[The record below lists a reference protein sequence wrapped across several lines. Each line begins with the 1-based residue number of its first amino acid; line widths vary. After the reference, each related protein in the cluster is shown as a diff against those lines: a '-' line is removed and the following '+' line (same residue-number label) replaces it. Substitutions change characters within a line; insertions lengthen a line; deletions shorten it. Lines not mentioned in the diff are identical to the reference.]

1 MKATGIVRR
10 MDELGR
16 IVIPMEMRK
25 LYGINDRDPLEIF
38 TDNEGHI
45 ILKKYDPLP
54 VIQDRLKTLQEMI
67 TEDTNYTPEVTKNA
81 VGLLS
86 ELEKLLYKPE

>member
-1 MKATGIVRR
+1 

-16 IVIPMEMRK
+16 IVIPMEIRK

-38 TDNEGHI
+38 TDNEGNI
-45 ILKKYDPLP
+45 ILKKYDPVP
-54 VIQDRLKTLQEMI
+54 EIVSRVKILQEMI
-67 TEDTNYTPEVTKNA
+67 NDNTNYELEVTRKA

-86 ELEKLLYKPE
+86 ELENLLKKVQ